1 MDTPGSEKTATPYRF
16 RAKVWVYQGTA
27 AWHFVTL
34 PKKVAAH
41 IRSHHT
47 WRLRGKHG
55 WGSLKV
61 EVTIGRHSWK
71 TSIFPDRKL
80 GSYVLP
86 LKETARVLG
95 RLQAGKTSDFT
106 LTMEG
111 LATPSARERPA
122 PGRGPGPGAT
132 WRTPDR

>member
-1 MDTPGSEKTATPYRF
+1 MDLPSPYLF
-16 RAKVWVYQGTA
+16 RAKVWLYQGQA

-41 IRSHHT
+41 IKSHHA
-47 WRLRGKHG
+47 WQRRGKKG
-55 WGSLKV
+55 WGSLR
-61 EVTIGRHSWK
+61 VTVTVGRHSWK

-95 RLQAGKTSDFT
+95 RLQVGKISDFS
-106 LTMEG
+106 LTVEAQG
-111 LATPSARERPA
+111 TARSL
-122 PGRGPGPGAT
+122 
-132 WRTPDR
+132 